1 MIWLDTLVQGV
12 LLGGLY
18 ALFAAGLSLVFGVMR
33 LVNLAHGDLIVLAA
47 FLMLGLMSGLGL
59 DPFLA
64 ALLAAPLM
72 FALGFALQLGVLNR
86 TLGGDILRPRRV
98 EAAAPD
104 DPLPIP
110 GGSPTL
116 GGAFH
121 VYGPSPTG
129 FLDPIDAEP
138 ASITN
143 FNGVVGMAYIDGMVT
158 QTRISNGEQ
167 ARYPFVAS
175 DMRFMQGVY
184 RGADGKPRQGTF
196 GFI

>member
-1 MIWLDTLVQGV
+1 MNVRSLSAVRPRYLRSASARHWSRREFVRTT
-12 LLGGLY
+12 GGSI
-18 ALFAAGLSLVFGVMR
+18 AAGV
-33 LVNLAHGDLIVLAA
+33 
-47 FLMLGLMSGLGL
+47 
-59 DPFLA
+59 
-64 ALLAAPLM
+64 
-72 FALGFALQLGVLNR
+72 ALGSG
-86 TLGGDILRPRRV
+86 ILTPRRV